1 MTKIKEHNLG
11 GVFLFIGKK
20 MLHEGN
26 MTVGQIYENHKDT
39 DGFLYLQYSETN
51 PFWYYIWLLAGLS
64 NQEASLKIVNDIN
77 SLIKYLKTII

>member
-51 PFWYYIWLLAGLS
+51 PF
-64 NQEASLKIVNDIN
+64 
-77 SLIKYLKTII
+77 